1 MSKAV
6 YVQRGES
13 LDYKN
18 SGSAKIVAG
27 DVVLI
32 GSVLGVAG
40 CDIEVGAVGSLH
52 VEGVYKLTKT
62 GTSAISV
69 GAVVYYDG
77 SGITDAAGETASPNT
92 RVGYAVASAAA
103 ADAEILVKINA

>member
-6 YVQRGES
+6 YVQKGES

-18 SGSAKIVAG
+18 SGSEKIAAG
-27 DVVLI
+27 DAVLV
-32 GSVLGVAG
+32 GSVLGIAG

-62 GTSAISV
+62 SSNAITMGTA
-69 GAVVYYDG
+69 VYYDG
-77 SGITDAAGETASPNT
+77 SGITETSSSNT
-92 RVGYAVASAAA
+92 RVGYAA
-103 ADAEILVKINA
+103 ADAAQADTEILVKINA